1 MPQLRLVP
9 RDESVIQGALQ
20 DFLLAKS
27 ASLRSGHLLF
37 GPKDSCKAY
46 IESRGGR
53 VAENVSKRVKYLV
66 LGGGGS
72 AEWKHGGYG
81 TKIAR
86 ALQYTAEGTGIL
98 LVREELCFPGSR

>member
-9 RDESVIQGALQ
+9 RDDSAIQGPLQ

-27 ASLRSGHLLF
+27 ASLRSGDFLF
-37 GPKDSCKAY
+37 EPKDSCKAY

-66 LGGGGS
+66 VGSAGS
-72 AEWKHGGYG
+72 AEWKHGSYG

-86 ALQYTAEGTGIL
+86 ALHYTAEGTGIL
-98 LVREELCFPGSR
+98 LVRKELCFPGSR